1 MFTKK
6 ITYTDYKGT
15 ERTEEFYFNFS
26 KAELLEMEM
35 KQDGGLDAL
44 IKKVIDT
51 KDVPTLIDLFK
62 NLILTSYGE
71 PSADGRRFVKSPE
84 LSKAFS
90 ETEAYSD
97 IYMELATDS
106 KKAADFVNG
115 IIPQS
120 LRKQLDEDSLK
131 KAAIE
136 AQK

>member
-1 MFTKK
+1 MFTKTV
-6 ITYTDYKGT
+6 TYTDYKGT
-15 ERTEEFYFNFS
+15 ERTEDFYFNFS

-35 KQDGGLDAL
+35 KQDGGLDSL

-51 KDVPTLIDLFK
+51 KDVPTLIMLFK
-62 NLILTSYGE
+62 TLVLDAYGE

-84 LSKAFS
+84 ISKAFS

-97 IYMELATDS
+97 IFMELATDS
-106 KKAADFVNG
+106 KKASEFVNG

-120 LRKQLDEDSLK
+120 LRKQIDDDSLK